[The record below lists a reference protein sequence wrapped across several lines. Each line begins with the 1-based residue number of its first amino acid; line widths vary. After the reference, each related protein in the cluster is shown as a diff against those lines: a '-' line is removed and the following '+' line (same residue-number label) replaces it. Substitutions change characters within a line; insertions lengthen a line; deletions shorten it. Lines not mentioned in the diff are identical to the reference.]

1 MNEREDFLTRCISD
15 ILNAIQ
21 DLNDA
26 AEDMGARQLVSK
38 SQTIVNQMRR
48 TIHTHWP
55 QSERPNLEK
64 LQKCAVSI
72 MKAIEEKDDLQSVLK
87 ACQSHLESI
96 SGDSEKPANQI
107 LNPK

>member
-1 MNEREDFLTRCISD
+1 MNEGEEFLARRISD
-15 ILNAIQ
+15 ILNAVQ

-26 AEDMGARQLVSK
+26 AEDMGARQLVSNA
-38 SQTIVNQMRR
+38 QTIVNQMRR

-55 QSERPNLEK
+55 QSERPNLDK

-72 MKAIEEKDDLQSVLK
+72 MKAIEEKDDLQAVLK

-96 SGDSEKPANQI
+96 FGDSKKPSNQI
-107 LNPK
+107 LSP